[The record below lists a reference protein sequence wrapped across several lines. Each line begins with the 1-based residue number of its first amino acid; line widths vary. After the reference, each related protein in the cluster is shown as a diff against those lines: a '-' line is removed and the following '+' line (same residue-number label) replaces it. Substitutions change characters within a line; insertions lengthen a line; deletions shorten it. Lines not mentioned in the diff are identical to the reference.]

1 MPSMGAVLCQVH
13 DASMHVR
20 VHVHNGRSAMPS
32 TTNAS
37 ASHGEM
43 LSEADSLFR
52 SVRSHRCTIPK
63 GRVGCTNP
71 MLTTA
76 NLAIEPSYQI
86 MIHMHGD
93 PSEVLQAASRC
104 STIHDGR
111 SAMPSTRMRVPRRPE
126 CPPCVTE
133 KCRTKCCVLSVA
145 ETCHSALIL
154 RPLAD
159 RVQQQALRHDRHRLC
174 LQDYPNLNPES
185 QTS

>member
-1 MPSMGAVLCQVH
+1 MGAVLCQVQR
-13 DASMHVR
+13 MR
-20 VHVHNGRSAMPS
+20 VHHMVRCCLKLIRYFDPS
-32 TTNAS
+32 DLIAAQS
-37 ASHGEM
+37 
-43 LSEADSLFR
+43 
-52 SVRSHRCTIPK
+52 PK
-63 GRVGCTNP
+63 AESTAQKP

-159 RVQQQALRHDRHRLC
+159 RVQQQAMRHDRHRLD